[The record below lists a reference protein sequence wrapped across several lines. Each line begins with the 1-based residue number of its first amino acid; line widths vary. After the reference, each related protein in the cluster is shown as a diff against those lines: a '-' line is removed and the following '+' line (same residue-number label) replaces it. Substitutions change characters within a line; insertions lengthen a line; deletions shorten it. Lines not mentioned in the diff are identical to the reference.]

1 MGTLFVCVCGS
12 FESLLHRQASKRVVQ
27 LLAKT
32 NPNTAEKGW
41 KKGKNKGIS
50 VLFFVLFF
58 SISFFHAVAQE
69 HCMFC
74 GGAFCAWRRIA
85 SLVFLQRTLICVLGK
100 RCIGSFLCVQMK
112 QGAMNPL
119 CRDA

>member
-50 VLFFVLFF
+50 VLFFCSFF
-58 SISFFHAVAQE
+58 SVSFFHAVAQE

-85 SLVFLQRTLICVLGK
+85 SFAAHIYLCAGK
-100 RCIGSFLCVQMK
+100 AMHWFSLCVQMI

>member
-41 KKGKNKGIS
+41 RKGNNKGIS
-50 VLFFVLFF
+50 VLFFVLFSPF
-58 SISFFHAVAQE
+58 LFFMLWHKSTACFVEALFV
-69 HCMFC
+69 H
-74 GGAFCAWRRIA
+74 GGE
-85 SLVFLQRTLICVLGK
+85 SHLLQRTFICVLGK
-100 RCIGSFLCVQMK
+100 RCIGSLSVCK
-112 QGAMNPL
+112 
-119 CRDA
+119 